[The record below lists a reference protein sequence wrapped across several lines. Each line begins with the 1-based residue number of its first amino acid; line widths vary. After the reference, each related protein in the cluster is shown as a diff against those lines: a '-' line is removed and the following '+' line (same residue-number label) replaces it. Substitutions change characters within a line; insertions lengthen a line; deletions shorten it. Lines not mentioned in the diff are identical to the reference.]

1 MFKNSNMLK
10 SVVCAGLLVSL
21 QWSLQAQAVD
31 SVMTLPA
38 TTNSESHAKLSN
50 EPIVAGSRTEAL
62 KTEASFYSVPKKDMS
77 YFELG
82 GYRQG
87 ETVKSSGYDQYYNLE
102 KQTQNLTNQV
112 FYFNHSRGLTE
123 DIALDFSFDYVM
135 RDASAQTRTT
145 GVNQVSLGARSTF
158 EFLSMNWV
166 YGAHAIYIPN
176 GEVRDSNVKAAVQA
190 EIGFEENVDIAKWG
204 LQLAPTTRQALLNK
218 EQMYLQGF
226 FEVPVVSSVNL
237 GIQGGADML
246 HLANNEQEN
255 YAQFYG
261 QYMIDKVSSAKV
273 FMRERTANLKS
284 TSVTDTEAGL
294 AVSKVF

>member
-1 MFKNSNMLK
+1 MIKNLNMLR
-10 SVVCAGLLVSL
+10 SFVCASVLLVSL
-21 QWSLQAQAVD
+21 QRSLQAYAAD
-31 SVMTLPA
+31 SVMSMPA
-38 TTNSESHAKLSN
+38 TTANTESHAKLSN
-50 EPIVAGSRTEAL
+50 EPIAASSRSEAL
-62 KTEASFYSVPKKDMS
+62 KTDSAFYSVPKKDMS

-87 ETVKSSGYDQYYNLE
+87 ETTKE
-102 KQTQNLTNQV
+102 MQTQNLTNQV

-123 DIALDFSFDYVM
+123 DIALDFAFDYVM

-158 EFLSMNWV
+158 EFLSMNWI

-176 GEVRDSNVKAAVQA
+176 GEARDSRIKSAVQG

-204 LQLAPTTRQALLNK
+204 LQLVPTTRQAMLNK

-226 FEVPVVSSVNL
+226 FEVPVINSLNL

-273 FMRERTANLKS
+273 FMRERTANLNS